1 MNKKEALIQKGL
13 EQQAVVKAIK
23 KAGLSIEIKNE
34 QEIIDH
40 YRKGKNQIKV
50 VPKKGESMDTCATIS
65 EKYICCN
72 VKVLKSVSN
81 CPYDCS
87 YCFLQ
92 NYLNDGSL
100 KVVGDEKALINEVK
114 EKCKAEPK
122 RLFRIGT
129 WELGDSLALE
139 HQTGQA
145 QRLIE
150 EFTKIPNA
158 ILELKTKSD
167 CVDPILNCNHQ
178 QKTVVSWSLNS
189 NYIVE
194 QQEHKT
200 ARLHQRL
207 NAIKKV
213 MKAGYLIG
221 LHFDPMIL
229 HPNWKEEYK
238 DLINKVFSFLNP
250 KQIAWISVGTLRFNP
265 EMKKKMEEN
274 FPKSAITAEEMVL
287 GDDGKMRYVK
297 PVRLQMYDHFF
308 NCLQKEL
315 KITDLSPTTSFNIN
329 KPLIYYCMERWDI
342 WEHTFGSHPK
352 SIQELD
358 YFFAKS
364 FYERYPDS
372 FNINPDIINFT

>member
-1 MNKKEALIQKGL
+1 MNKKEVLIQKGL

-23 KAGLSIEIKNE
+23 KAGLSVAV
-34 QEIIDH
+34 QEETDILNH
-40 YRKGKNQIKV
+40 YRSGKNQLKI

-100 KVVGDEKALINEVK
+100 KVVGDEKALMDEVR
-114 EKCKAEPK
+114 EKCLAEPN

-139 HQTGQA
+139 HETGQA
-145 QRLIE
+145 QRLIK
-150 EFTKIPNA
+150 EFTTIPNA

-167 CVDPILNCNHQ
+167 CVDPILNCDHQ
-178 QKTVVSWSLNS
+178 QKTVVSWSLNT

-200 ARLHQRL
+200 ARLNERL

-213 MKAGYLIG
+213 MNAGYLIG

-229 HPNWKEEYK
+229 HPNWKQEYNSLL
-238 DLINKVFSFLNP
+238 DQLFDFLDP
-250 KQIAWISVGTLRFNP
+250 KQIPWLSVGSLRFNP

-274 FPKSAITAEEMVL
+274 FPKSTITAEEMVL

-297 PVRLQMYDHFF
+297 PKRVEMYDYFF
-308 NCLQKEL
+308 KLLKQKL
-315 KITDLSPTTSFNIN
+315 NLSDLSPKNDFSIY

-342 WEHTFGSHPK
+342 WDHTFGNHPK

-358 YFFAKS
+358 FLFAKS
-364 FYERYPDS
+364 IYQRYPNT
-372 FNINPDIINFT
+372 FNIEPKQDIYT